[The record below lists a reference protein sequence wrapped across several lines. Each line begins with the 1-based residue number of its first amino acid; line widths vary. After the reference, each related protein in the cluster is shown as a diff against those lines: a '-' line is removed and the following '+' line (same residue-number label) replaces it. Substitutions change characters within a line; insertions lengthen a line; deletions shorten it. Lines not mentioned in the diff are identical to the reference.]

1 MPRPR
6 TVSGALCPAAA
17 VREPEF
23 RMPIKR
29 PFDISSFELLN
40 CRLCRRLTLIVVLS
54 ILAIEAIILV
64 PSWHLLRNSLYGR
77 LEDQSR
83 QVLVFALKGLDH
95 HGLAQLV
102 QSNAEAL
109 MQSRIRGVTLY
120 DAEGAPL
127 MSFGEAPGLV
137 PDERVVADGAVLR
150 ETGAL
155 AHEILWPLAEGEL
168 PLIVA
173 ARLDASHVGAELQS
187 FALRV
192 GGLVLIIA
200 GFVSAAMAIAYRFL
214 VINPLLAIRRNLQAA
229 HQDPGHPERYKL
241 SLRRN
246 DELGDTVASL
256 NDLLDLLSEAH
267 RTELARREQRFKDFA
282 DSSSDW
288 FWEMDE
294 ELRFS
299 YFSDRFTAITGVPQE
314 ALLGK
319 TRQET
324 GIPDVDEKAWRQHLE
339 DLAARQPF
347 RDFQH
352 PRTLPDGRIV
362 HVSVS
367 GKPVFDAKG
376 DFKGFRGSGRDV
388 TRRVRFEKAL
398 EESRAALAE
407 AQAQAKIGNWR
418 WSIVEDRLVSCSE
431 EFARIYG
438 VGLDGIYELLA
449 HEVERVVHPDDRQRV
464 AEAFARFDAE
474 CGDYEIEYRITRAD
488 GEVRDVV
495 EIGSTVCD
503 SGGRP
508 VEQTGIVQ
516 DITERKAAEQAVRD
530 ARDALEERVAERTR
544 ELEQRK
550 EALLVA
556 KEQAEIANRAKSEFL
571 ANMSHELRT
580 PLSAIIGFAEILKD
594 ERLRPKDPVQAE
606 DYLNDIHVS
615 GQHLLS
621 LINDILDLSKI
632 EAGNAQLQEDEIDLS
647 DMVATCL
654 RLVSPRAAEAGLQLR
669 FAPPED
675 SLPPLRADYRMIKQI
690 LTNLLSNAV
699 KFTPE
704 GGWVEVDFWIQRSG
718 GYVLRVADSGIGMA
732 PDDIP
737 RALSRFEQLDSRHSR
752 KYDGAGLGLPLV
764 KSLVELHGG
773 TLELTSELGVGTTV
787 TVAFSEERTMPSTAD
802 AGAPREAA
810 GAGH

>member
-1 MPRPR
+1 
-6 TVSGALCPAAA
+6 
-17 VREPEF
+17 
-23 RMPIKR
+23 MPIKR
-29 PFDISSFELLN
+29 LLQTSPSGLLN
-40 CRLCRRLTLIVVLS
+40 CRLCRQLTTIVVLS

-64 PSWHLLRNSLYGR
+64 PSWYLLRGNLYSR

-83 QVLVFALKGLDH
+83 QVLTLAFKGLDH
-95 HGLAQLV
+95 HGLDQLV
-102 QSNAEAL
+102 ETNAEAL
-109 MQSRIRGVTLY
+109 VQSRIRGVTVY
-120 DAEGAPL
+120 DRKGEPL
-127 MSFGEAPGLV
+127 MSFGEAPALKPDRGVVEGLG
-137 PDERVVADGAVLR
+137 PIRGGEGPLHEIAWPAADG
-150 ETGAL
+150 
-155 AHEILWPLAEGEL
+155 IL

-173 ARLDASHVGAELQS
+173 ARLDASHIGAELQS

-200 GFVSAAMAIAYRFL
+200 GFVSVAMAIAYRFL

-241 SLRRN
+241 ALRRN

-267 RTELARREQRFKDFA
+267 RRELDQREQRFKDFA
-282 DSSSDW
+282 DASSDW

-324 GIPDVDEKAWRQHLE
+324 GIPNVDEKAWRRHLE
-339 DLAARQPF
+339 DLDARQPF

-352 PRTLPDGRIV
+352 PRTLPDGRVV
-362 HVSVS
+362 HVSIN
-367 GKPVFDAKG
+367 GKPVFDARG
-376 DFKGFRGSGRDV
+376 NFKGFRGSGRDV

-418 WSIVEDRLVSCSE
+418 WSIVEDRLISCSE

-438 VGLDGIYELLA
+438 VGMDGIYDLLDQ
-449 HEVERVVHPDDRQRV
+449 EVERVVHPDDRQRV
-464 AEAFARFDAE
+464 AEAFARFDSE
-474 CGDYEIEYRITRAD
+474 CGDYVIEYRITRAD

-495 EIGSTVCD
+495 EIGSTLCGPD
-503 SGGRP
+503 GRP
-508 VEQTGIVQ
+508 TEQTGIVQ
-516 DITERKAAEQAVRD
+516 DITERKAAEAAVRR
-530 ARDALEERVAERTR
+530 ARDQLEERVAERTR

-632 EAGNAQLQEDEIDLS
+632 EAGNAQLQDDEIDLT

-654 RLVSPRAAEAGLQLR
+654 RLVSPRATEGGLELR
-669 FAPPED
+669 FAPPQE

-704 GGWVEVDFWIQRSG
+704 GGWIEVDFRLHNSG
-718 GYVLRVADSGIGMA
+718 GYLLRVADSGIGMA
-732 PDDIP
+732 PEDIP
-737 RALSRFEQLDSRHSR
+737 RALARFEQLDSRHSR
-752 KYDGAGLGLPLV
+752 KFDGAGLGLPLV

-773 TLELTSELGVGTTV
+773 TLELTSELGVGTAV
-787 TVAFSEERTMPSTAD
+787 TVAFTEERTLAPARSQPD
-802 AGAPREAA
+802 AAPQRKAA
-810 GAGH
+810 GNGR